1 MEFITC
7 THAWIQQIEQIM
19 KINRT
24 SEISKEAVTHQP
36 KQRSD
41 VQLEFL
47 FREVN
52 PQLIQNPWKRCVHIP
67 HHLVM
72 NRELKH
78 EAHTKILPI
87 RKRLRNDQPVRESY
101 TEVPGQIP
109 QSCAENYWWEP
120 SL

>member
-1 MEFITC
+1 
-7 THAWIQQIEQIM
+7 M
-19 KINRT
+19 KVNRT
-24 SEISKEAVTHQP
+24 SEISEEAVTHQP

-52 PQLIQNPWKRCVHIP
+52 PQLIQNPWKRRVHIP
-67 HHLVM
+67 HDLVK
-72 NRELKH
+72 NRKLKH
-78 EAHTKILPI
+78 EVHTKISPI
-87 RKRLRNDQPVRESY
+87 RKKRLRNDQPVRESY

-109 QSCAENYWWEP
+109 QSCAENYWWEL

>member
-1 MEFITC
+1 
-7 THAWIQQIEQIM
+7 M

-24 SEISKEAVTHQP
+24 GEISKEAVTHQP
-36 KQRSD
+36 QQRSD
-41 VQLEFL
+41 IQLEFL

-67 HHLVM
+67 HNLVR

-78 EAHTKILPI
+78 EAHTKIHPI
-87 RKRLRNDQPVRESY
+87 RKRLSQPVRESY

-109 QSCAENYWWEP
+109 QSCAENYWWEL